1 MSNKR
6 VVKHHNVMD
15 AGNAEG
21 GRCDISGFMDS
32 GEGDIDS
39 QVTYWLPLHIADKLA
54 DNETKC
60 TAKIVLTCLKAS
72 LQMGHIHLN
81 ITVLTWTQPTSDV
94 G

>member
-1 MSNKR
+1 
-6 VVKHHNVMD
+6 MD
-15 AGNAEG
+15 AGYAEG

-32 GEGDIDS
+32 REGDIDS

-60 TAKIVLTCLKAS
+60 TAKIVHTRLKAS
-72 LQMGHIHLN
+72 LQKGRIHLN
-81 ITVLTWTQPTSDV
+81 ITVLTWTQPSSDV

>member
-1 MSNKR
+1 
-6 VVKHHNVMD
+6 MD

-32 GEGDIDS
+32 GEDDIDS
-39 QVTYWLPLHIADKLA
+39 QVTYWLPLHITDKLA

-60 TAKIVLTCLKAS
+60 TAKIVHACLKAS
-72 LQMGHIHLN
+72 LQMGRIHLN
-81 ITVLTWTQPTSDV
+81 ITVLTWTKPSSDV

>member
-15 AGNAEG
+15 AGYAEG

-32 GEGDIDS
+32 REGDIDS

-60 TAKIVLTCLKAS
+60 TAKIVHTCLKAS

-81 ITVLTWTQPTSDV
+81 ITVLTWTQPSSDV

>member
-15 AGNAEG
+15 AENAEG

-32 GEGDIDS
+32 REGDIDS

-60 TAKIVLTCLKAS
+60 TAKIVHTCLKAS
-72 LQMGHIHLN
+72 LQMGHIHHN
-81 ITVLTWTQPTSDV
+81 ITVLTWTQPSSDV

>member
-1 MSNKR
+1 
-6 VVKHHNVMD
+6 MD
-15 AGNAEG
+15 AENAEG

-32 GEGDIDS
+32 GEDDIDS

-60 TAKIVLTCLKAS
+60 IAKLVHTCLKAS
-72 LQMGHIHLN
+72 LQMGCIHLN
-81 ITVLTWTQPTSDV
+81 IMVLTWTQPSSDV

>member
-1 MSNKR
+1 
-6 VVKHHNVMD
+6 MD
-15 AGNAEG
+15 AENAEG

-32 GEGDIDS
+32 GEDDIDS
-39 QVTYWLPLHIADKLA
+39 QVTYWLPLHITDKLA

-60 TAKIVLTCLKAS
+60 TAKIVQTCLKAS

-81 ITVLTWTQPTSDV
+81 ITVLTWTQPSSDV